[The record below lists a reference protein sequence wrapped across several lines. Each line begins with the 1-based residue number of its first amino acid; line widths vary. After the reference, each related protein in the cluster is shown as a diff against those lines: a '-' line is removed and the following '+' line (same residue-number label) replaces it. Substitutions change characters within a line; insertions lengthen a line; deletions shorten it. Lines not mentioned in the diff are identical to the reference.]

1 MDNIHQNHQFVSP
14 HRQRDGWRTKSDHNS
29 SSWAIHPELFILS
42 IAQVSLKLHPCLS
55 WPRLFE
61 LIIMHLEKN
70 IVFHTGEHV
79 STIFCANFQMLMDG
93 QADQQTE
100 NPWLY
105 HTCLRSVGKK
115 YFRMLVAATI
125 LNGDFIFTVLCTN
138 SADKIKDKVRGMF
151 EMNCLFLSG
160 DFKFQVSPKV
170 FISCP
175 RSTPRG

>member
-1 MDNIHQNHQFVSP
+1 MTLLRKCHINVWTTVTKTIN
-14 HRQRDGWRTKSDHNS
+14 WLARTDRGMADKRK
-29 SSWAIHPELFILS
+29 AITIAHPELFILS

-93 QADQQTE
+93 QADQQSE

-105 HTCLRSVGKK
+105 RTCLRSVGKK
-115 YFRMLVAATI
+115 YFRMLAAATI

-138 SADKIKDKVRGMF
+138 SADNIKDKVQ
-151 EMNCLFLSG
+151 EMS
-160 DFKFQVSPKV
+160 KPV
-170 FISCP
+170 F
-175 RSTPRG
+175 